1 MGRLTGYRIVE
12 KDKVIE
18 THDDLLDALER
29 SRALACAN
37 GSSVY
42 EVRNEDDIVL
52 AISLQD
58 ALSTSGPMAKAV
70 RHNLQRGAAAYR
82 VFQPNKERPVKHSAW
97 GKR

>member
-1 MGRLTGYRIVE
+1 MGRLTEYRIVE

-18 THDDLLDALER
+18 THEDLLDALER
-29 SRALACAN
+29 SRVLAC
-37 GSSVY
+37 SSNHAF

-52 AISLQD
+52 AISIKE
-58 ALSTSGPMAKAV
+58 AVSTSGPMAKAV

-82 VFQPNKERPVKHSAW
+82 VFQPNKELPIKHSAW